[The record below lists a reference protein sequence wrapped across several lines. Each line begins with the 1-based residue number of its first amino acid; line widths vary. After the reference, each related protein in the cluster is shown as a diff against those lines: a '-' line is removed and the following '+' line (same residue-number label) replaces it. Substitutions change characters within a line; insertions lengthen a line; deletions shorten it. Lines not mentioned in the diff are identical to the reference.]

1 MTANA
6 QRPRI
11 RGGRTGRMSFGE
23 HLLELRKR
31 VYISAAAIIAGMIG
45 GWFLSDFLLTSI
57 RQPIFD
63 VAESQGRIATL
74 NFDSITSAFDLR
86 LQIALTIGIVIS
98 SPVWLFQIW
107 AFFVPG
113 MTRREVRFAVGFFL
127 SAVPLFLAGCAAG
140 WYVFPHIVQLMT
152 SFAPQDDA
160 SIITAKAYFDFVL
173 KLTIV
178 VGVAFVLP
186 VFLVLL
192 NFAGVMSAKAILK
205 GWRIA
210 ILLITLFT
218 AIATPAADVLSMFL
232 LAIPMVGLYYLAAA
246 IAWVH
251 DARRE
256 RKMRKHVA
264 EQSHA
269 MPAASEKLPPVEP
282 LA

>member
-1 MTANA
+1 
-6 QRPRI
+6 
-11 RGGRTGRMSFGE
+11 MSFGE

-31 VYISAAAIIAGMIG
+31 VYISAAAIVAGMIG
-45 GWFLSDFLLTSI
+45 GWFLSDFLLTGI
-57 RQPIFD
+57 RQPIAD

-86 LQIALTIGIVIS
+86 LQIALTIGIIIS

-113 MTRREVRFAVGFFL
+113 MTRREVRYAIGFFF

-140 WYVFPHIVQLMT
+140 WHVFPHIVELMT

-160 SIITAKAYFDFVL
+160 SIITAKTYFDFVL

-232 LAIPMVGLYYLAAA
+232 LAIPMVGLYFLAAA
-246 IAWVH
+246 IAWAH

-256 RKMRKHVA
+256 RKIRKQNA
-264 EQSHA
+264 EQTHDLPS
-269 MPAASEKLPPVEP
+269 ASEKLPPAAP